1 MQIKKEHPLERLLRR
16 ERMPHI
22 LCTGCGIGTT
32 MANLVEALE
41 EGEFD
46 LDKISVVSG
55 IGCAGRVAGYL
66 NLDGFHTTHGRPI
79 AFATGLKLT
88 NPDLTVIVFSGD
100 GDLAA
105 IGGNHLIHAA
115 RRNIDIKVICINNFT
130 YGMTGGQ
137 LGPTTPTGTWS
148 STSVYG
154 NYEVPF
160 NLPYLLCACG
170 ASYVARWTSAHA
182 HHIKNSILEAMHHKG
197 FSFIEIISA
206 CPVYWGR
213 KNKLRTGKDMVKFF
227 LEHTEIKRHP
237 EPEKALIQM
246 GTPIL
251 CGVFVNREQ
260 PDYLEMMKA
269 QLSKKL
275 GIPEFRGDGKVALPE
290 EEKKPVP
297 ETRLPLRARPP
308 AKQGEAAWGT
318 SGQVKPPKKIRP
330 TQIKV
335 AGLGGQGLGLLG
347 LIMGRTASIFEGYNA
362 VYTQEYGP
370 EARGGASSSGLV
382 ISSDAINMPY
392 TTEPDNLVIMAQGAL
407 RKYRKD
413 IRKDSTIFI
422 DKDLVKPKD
431 IPSSVK
437 IYAIPA
443 TRTAE
448 KLGRAVVANIVML
461 GFFTA
466 LTPYFSVEN
475 VEKAVRMSV
484 PRGTEEF
491 NLKAFKAGYEYGIG
505 QRA

>member
-137 LGPTTPTGTWS
+137 LGPTTPSGTWS

-154 NYEVPF
+154 NYEIPF

-170 ASYVARWTSAHA
+170 ATYVARWTSAHA
-182 HHIKNSILEAMHHKG
+182 HHIKNSIIEAMHHKG
-197 FSFIEIISA
+197 FSFIEVISA
-206 CPVYWGR
+206 CPVNWGR
-213 KNKLRTGKDMVKFF
+213 RNKLRTGKDMVKFF

-237 EPEKALIQM
+237 DPRDALIQM

-251 CGVFVNREQ
+251 CGVFVNEKR
-260 PDYLEMMKA
+260 PDYLDMMKA

-275 GIPEFRGDGKVALPE
+275 GISEFRGDGKVTLPE
-290 EEKKPVP
+290 EEKKVVS
-297 ETRLPLRARPP
+297 EMRPP
-308 AKQGEAAWGT
+308 KEI
-318 SGQVKPPKKIRP
+318 KL
-330 TQIKV
+330 TQIKL
-335 AGLGGQGLGLLG
+335 AGLGGQGIALLG
-347 LIMGRTASIFEGYNA
+347 LIMGRIASIFEGYST

-370 EARGGASSSGLV
+370 EARGGASSSGLI
-382 ISSDAINMPY
+382 ISSRAVNMPY
-392 TTEPDNLVIMAQGAL
+392 TTAPDILVIMAQGAF

-413 IRKDSTIFI
+413 IRENSIIFI
-422 DKDLVKPKD
+422 DKDLVRPQD
-431 IPSSVK
+431 IPNSVK
-437 IYAIPA
+437 VYAIPA
-443 TRTAE
+443 TRMAE
-448 KLGRAVVANIVML
+448 KLGRALVANIVML

-466 LTPYFSVEN
+466 ITPYFSVESA
-475 VEKAVRMSV
+475 EKAVKMSV
-484 PRGTEEF
+484 PKGTEEF
-491 NLKAFKAGYEYGIG
+491 NLTAFKEGYEYGRQYG
-505 QRA
+505 RA

>member
-1 MQIKKEHPLERLLRR
+1 MEVPKGHPLEMLIRK

-22 LCTGCGIGTT
+22 LCGGCGIGTT
-32 MANLVEALE
+32 MTNLVEALA
-41 EGEFD
+41 EGDFD
-46 LDKISVVSG
+46 LDKIAVVSG
-55 IGCAGRVAGYL
+55 IGCSGRVPGYL
-66 NLDGFHTTHGRPI
+66 NLDGFHTTHGRAI

-88 NPDLTVIVFSGD
+88 NPDLDVMVFSGD

-182 HHIKNSILEAMHHKG
+182 HYIKNSVLEAMHHRG

-206 CPVYWGR
+206 CPVNWGR
-213 KNKLRTGKDMVKFF
+213 RNRLRTGKDMVKFF

-237 EPEKALIQM
+237 DPEKALIQM

-251 CGVFVNREQ
+251 CGVFVNRER
-260 PDYLEMMKA
+260 PDYLEMMKN
-269 QLSKKL
+269 QLSERV
-275 GIPEFRGDGKVALPE
+275 GISEFRGDGKVALPE
-290 EEKKPVP
+290 GEKKVVP
-297 ETRLPLRARPP
+297 E
-308 AKQGEAAWGT
+308 
-318 SGQVKPPKKIRP
+318 VKPPKRIEP
-330 TQIKV
+330 TQIKM
-335 AGLGGQGLGLLG
+335 AGLGGQGIALLG
-347 LIMGRTASIFEGYNA
+347 LIMGRAASIFEGYNA

-370 EARGGASSSGLV
+370 EARGGASSSGLI
-382 ISSDAINMPY
+382 ISSAAINMPY
-392 TTEPDNLVIMAQGAL
+392 VTEADNLVIMAQGAF
-407 RKYRKD
+407 RKYRRD
-413 IRKDSTIFI
+413 IRENSTIFI
-422 DKDLVKPKD
+422 DKDLVRPKN

-443 TRTAE
+443 TRMAE
-448 KLGRAVVANIVML
+448 RLGRAVVANIVML

-466 LTPYFSVEN
+466 LTPYFSVESM
-475 VEKAVRMSV
+475 EKAVRTSV
-484 PRGTEEF
+484 PKGTEEF
-491 NLKAFKAGYEYGIG
+491 NLKALKAGYEYGG
-505 QRA
+505 QHGRD

>member
-1 MQIKKEHPLERLLRR
+1 MEVAKEHPLEVLIRK

-22 LCTGCGIGTT
+22 LCAGCGVGTT
-32 MANLVEALE
+32 MANMIEAFV

-46 LDKISVVSG
+46 LDKITLVSG
-55 IGCAGRVAGYL
+55 IGCSGRVPGYVK
-66 NLDGFHTTHGRPI
+66 LDGFHCTHGRPI
-79 AFATGLKLT
+79 AFATGLKLA
-88 NPDLTVIVFSGD
+88 NPDLDVVVFSGD

-154 NYEVPF
+154 NYEMPF

-170 ASYVARWTSAHA
+170 ASYIARWTSAHA

-197 FSFIEIISA
+197 FSFIEVISA

-213 KNKLRTGKDMVKFF
+213 KNKLRTGKELVKYF

-237 EPEKALIQM
+237 DPEKALIQM
-246 GTPIL
+246 GIPIL

-269 QLSKKL
+269 QLSKRL
-275 GIPEFRGDGKVALPE
+275 GISEFRGDGKVALPE
-290 EEKKPVP
+290 EEKKAVP
-297 ETRLPLRARPP
+297 
-308 AKQGEAAWGT
+308 KI
-318 SGQVKPPKKIRP
+318 KPPKKIK
-330 TQIKV
+330 TIQIKV

-392 TTEPDNLVIMAQGAL
+392 ITEPDNLVIMAQGAL

-413 IRKDSTIFI
+413 IGKNSTIFI

-448 KLGRAVVANIVML
+448 KLGRALVANIVML

-475 VEKAVRMSV
+475 VEKAVKMSV

-491 NLKAFKAGYEYGIG
+491 NLKAFKAGYEYGG
-505 QRA
+505 QYGRD